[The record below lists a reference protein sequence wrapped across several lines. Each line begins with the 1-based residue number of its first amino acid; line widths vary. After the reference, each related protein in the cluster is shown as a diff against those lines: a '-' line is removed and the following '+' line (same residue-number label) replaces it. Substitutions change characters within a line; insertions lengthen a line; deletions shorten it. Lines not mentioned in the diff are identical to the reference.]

1 MRDTLRWLD
10 RCQDTCRI
18 HPILTPRFTPSCT
31 DKLMEFLGRLA
42 AERGLPVQSHLSEN
56 RAEIQWVRELHP
68 DCEQYWET
76 YAKYGLWNDRTLMA
90 HCVWSDEWERQAMK
104 NAGVTVV
111 HCPDSNLNLC
121 SGTAPVRTMLTEGV
135 RVALGS
141 DIAGGDHLD
150 MFDVTA
156 AAIRASKIR
165 RMTDPAVPAPLTVAE
180 AWYLAT
186 SAGAEWFGE
195 QPGFAPGNALHA
207 MVLSDSALP
216 HGKSLT
222 PAQRLEREVYR
233 RQPNALRAVYSA
245 GRKVFEAPAD

>member
-1 MRDTLRWLD
+1 
-10 RCQDTCRI
+10 
-18 HPILTPRFTPSCT
+18 
-31 DKLMEFLGRLA
+31 
-42 AERGLPVQSHLSEN
+42 
-56 RAEIQWVRELHP
+56 
-68 DCEQYWET
+68 
-76 YAKYGLWNDRTLMA
+76 MA

-141 DIAGGDHLD
+141 DIAGGDHLN

-180 AWYLAT
+180 AWYLGHLRRGGVVRGTA
-186 SAGAEWFGE
+186 
-195 QPGFAPGNALHA
+195 GFAPGNALHA

-233 RQPNALRAVYSA
+233 RAAECTP
-245 GRKVFEAPAD
+245 GGVFRWEESI